1 MNALTCSSMWG
12 HQNLYCI
19 AANVF
24 FLPKCPPSNVSCSSV
39 MINLRK
45 PPVDGNTSRSPVED
59 PRYNNSNPPTV
70 LILNKESADLACYN
84 SNCISSSEVSNYLR
98 CTFASHAGSTTN
110 VLKRDKASGAVP
122 SFPGL
127 YLYSTE
133 NYSKNSIQRTYL
145 GLRSR

>member
-1 MNALTCSSMWG
+1 M
-12 HQNLYCI
+12 
-19 AANVF
+19 AASVF
-24 FLPKCPPSNVSCSSV
+24 FVPKCPLSNVSCSSA

-70 LILNKESADLACYN
+70 LTLNWESAALACYS
-84 SNCISSSEVSNYLR
+84 SNCISSSEESNCLR
-98 CTFASHAGSTTN
+98 CTLASHAGSTTN
-110 VLKRDKASGAVP
+110 ELKRDKASGAVP

-127 YLYSTE
+127 YLYSME

-145 GLRSR
+145 GLKSR